1 MAPPPPA
8 PAARDWAALPS
19 DIVLDVFLRLGPHE
33 VMLGAEQ
40 ACKPWRHVALEEPM
54 LWRRVGLDEDYT
66 DKRWIRC
73 PCSVKQQMLRVAVDR
88 AKGQCEAFKGN
99 CYDGYLPHLVRSS

>member
-8 PAARDWAALPS
+8 PATILPPAARDWAALPS

-54 LWRRVGLDEDYT
+54 LWRRVGLDKDYT
-66 DKRWIRC
+66 DKR
-73 PCSVKQQMLRVAVDR
+73 VKQEMLYVALDR
-88 AKGQCEAFKGN
+88 AKGQC
-99 CYDGYLPHLVRSS
+99 